1 MHAELDDILHQA
13 KNYEEKAKKAM
24 VDAGRLADE
33 LRSEQDH
40 TYSQEKAKKSL
51 QSQLSNLEDQFAVA
65 IELKTELGSV
75 QANTSENVKGLQK
88 SDRRNKE
95 LQFAI
100 DEDKKNQAQMSELAG
115 KLQAKVKMYKR
126 QIEDAEEI
134 AALNLAKFRLAQ
146 QELEEVEERS
156 RAAV

>member
-1 MHAELDDILHQA
+1 
-13 KNYEEKAKKAM
+13 M

-40 TYSQEKAKKSL
+40 TYSQEKGKKSL
-51 QSQLSNLEDQFAVA
+51 QSELSNLEDQFAEASGNA
-65 IELKTELGSV
+65 ICGGRNTMAKLETRIHELETELGYV
-75 QANTSENVKGLQK
+75 QAHTSENVKGLQK

>member
-40 TYSQEKAKKSL
+40 TYSQEKAKKSM

-100 DEDKKNQAQMSELAG
+100 DEDKKNQSQMSELAG

>member
-1 MHAELDDILHQA
+1 MAKLETRIHEL
-13 KNYEEKAKKAM
+13 E
-24 VDAGRLADE
+24 
-33 LRSEQDH
+33 
-40 TYSQEKAKKSL
+40 
-51 QSQLSNLEDQFAVA
+51 
-65 IELKTELGSV
+65 TELGYV
-75 QANTSENVKGLQK
+75 QAHTSENVNGLQK

-100 DEDKKNQAQMSELAG
+100 DEDKKNQGRMSELAG
-115 KLQAKVKMYKR
+115 KLQAKVKLYKR

-146 QELEEVEERS
+146 QEQKEVEERS

>member
-1 MHAELDDILHQA
+1 MKI
-13 KNYEEKAKKAM
+13 
-24 VDAGRLADE
+24 
-33 LRSEQDH
+33 
-40 TYSQEKAKKSL
+40 SL
-51 QSQLSNLEDQFAVA
+51 LE
-65 IELKTELGSV
+65 TELGYV
-75 QANTSENVKGLQK
+75 
-88 SDRRNKE
+88 
-95 LQFAI
+95 QFAI
-100 DEDKKNQAQMSELAG
+100 EEDKKSQGRMSELPG

>member
-1 MHAELDDILHQA
+1 MS
-13 KNYEEKAKKAM
+13 KP
-24 VDAGRLADE
+24 
-33 LRSEQDH
+33 
-40 TYSQEKAKKSL
+40 TL
-51 QSQLSNLEDQFAVA
+51 QRM
-65 IELKTELGSV
+65 
-75 QANTSENVKGLQK
+75 

-95 LQFAI
+95 LQYAI
-100 DEDKKNQAQMSELAG
+100 DEDKKNQSRMSELAG

-134 AALNLAKFRLAQ
+134 AALNLAKFRLTQ